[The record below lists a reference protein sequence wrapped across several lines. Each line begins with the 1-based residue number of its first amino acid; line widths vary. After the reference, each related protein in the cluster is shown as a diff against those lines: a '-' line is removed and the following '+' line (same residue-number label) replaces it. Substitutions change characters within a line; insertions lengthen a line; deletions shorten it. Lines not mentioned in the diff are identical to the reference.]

1 MDNENELTRVEIVLH
16 EFNKA
21 AIDAFLQAR
30 GFNTVDKDWDKKI
43 KQVLLVIEEMQQG
56 IRK

>member
-1 MDNENELTRVEIVLH
+1 MDNENELARVEIVLH
-16 EFNKA
+16 EFNRA
-21 AIDAFLQAR
+21 TIDAFLQAR

>member
-43 KQVLLVIEEMQQG
+43 KQVLLVIDEMQLSK
-56 IRK
+56 R

>member
-21 AIDAFLQAR
+21 AIVAFLQAR
-30 GFNTVDKDWDKKI
+30 GFNTVGKDWDKKI
-43 KQVLLVIEEMQQG
+43 KQILLVIDEMQLSK
-56 IRK
+56 R